1 MSCQIGVNPFFGANN
16 FIKFLNSDIV
26 AVEGPNTIERMIAGD
41 IRIPYAQVLKGR
53 IILKAG
59 QTGYLMNNLGLGDNA
74 TFVAII
80 ARYDAKS
87 VNEEDNYLEYYYM
100 DDLSTLRYMD
110 QLMILTGN
118 SAKRIPQLYFNNPNS
133 TYKVTLDIMIAVIDD
148 EYTFFT
154 DTTNQSGTSFFGLQC
169 NANVSN
175 IETFITDESI
185 IIYSNTSPR
194 NPLIYL
200 VLQDISSLH
209 RTGSIIVVDENTSGR
224 LYLEFISD
232 ADAMQAFS
240 LLNYVSNNE
249 GVIIQDLNPIID
261 IYTPVSYF
269 YQYLGNVPS
278 ASYIEF
284 NGATA
289 AAYDTSYGF
298 TFSTVIDFSSYGTVV
313 DSILTLTKTDLNA
326 LIIATT
332 SDNRD
337 GTLILTD
344 TNTILKDYASAV
356 VDTIILAGT
365 YSMSFNVSD
374 IAGNSIDTN
383 KKIIL
388 SII

>member
-169 NANVSN
+169 NANISN

-269 YQYLGNVPS
+269 YQYLGNVSS

-289 AAYDTSYGF
+289 TAYDTSYGF
-298 TFSTVIDFSSYGTVV
+298 TFSTVIDFASYGTVV

>member
-26 AVEGPNTIERMIAGD
+26 AVEGPNTIERLIAGD
-41 IRIPYAQVLKGR
+41 VRIPYAQVLKGR

-100 DDLSTLRYMD
+100 DDLAKMRYMD
-110 QLMILTGN
+110 QVMILTGN
-118 SAKRIPQLYFNNPNS
+118 SFKRIPQLYFNNPNT
-133 TYKVTLDIMIAVIDD
+133 TYKVTLDVMIAVIDD
-148 EYTFFT
+148 TYTFFT
-154 DTTNQSGTSFFGLQC
+154 DTTNQSGMSFFGLQC
-169 NANVSN
+169 NANVCN
-175 IETFITDESI
+175 IETFITDESVVI
-185 IIYSNTSPR
+185 SSNTTPS
-194 NPLIYL
+194 NPLVYL

-209 RTGSIIVVDENTSGR
+209 RTGQILVVDENTAGR

-232 ADAMQAFS
+232 ADAKQAFS
-240 LLNYVSNNE
+240 LLNYVSNTP
-249 GVIIQDLNPIID
+249 GAIIQNLNPIID
-261 IYTPVSYF
+261 IYSPISYF
-269 YQYLGNVPS
+269 YQHLGNVPS
-278 ASYIEF
+278 AAFIEF

-289 AAYDTSYGF
+289 TAYDTTYGF
-298 TFSTVIDFSSYGTVV
+298 TFSTSINFASYGTVV
-313 DSILTLTKTDLNA
+313 NSVLTLSKTDLNA

-337 GTLILTD
+337 GVLILTD
-344 TNTILKDYASAV
+344 TNIVLKDYTSTV
-356 VDTIILAGT
+356 VDDIILAGT

-388 SII
+388 SIV